1 MVGGRRVR
9 QSRNS
14 SGIWYRW
21 RGRTKL
27 SSKIV
32 VVGNHPPARESVA
45 GALRQVAYD
54 VQLLELTQDIL
65 GIFEL
70 DPPECIII
78 DLDQTSD
85 FGLELIKLLRQNF
98 ETEPVPIIALC
109 PEEAAEHRVHALEAG
124 ANLCLHKP
132 WRQSELLSNVAV
144 QLRLWRLQTELQRQN
159 ALNQSLLTKLK
170 VDLSLGQQVQQ
181 SFLPP
186 FQMRTENFSLEA
198 RFIPSGDLSGDYF
211 DYRLITP
218 ERLVLF
224 LADISG
230 HGVASALLAGRLK
243 SFFDE
248 NYRRAH
254 RPRFLLEKL
263 NHVLIALGE
272 HYHIATAVFIHID
285 LAETVLVYSSAG
297 HRSLYWLDT
306 ETGQQNE
313 LSATG
318 PALGMFEEY
327 EIQEVQRSFLPGR
340 NRLVA
345 FTDGLVEFKLPDGT
359 WHSEDQF
366 CQEAIFPRFAEQL
379 DQYVNGL
386 LYRSR
391 EQNQFR
397 KWEDD
402 VSLIVADY

>member
-1 MVGGRRVR
+1 MAAR
-9 QSRNS
+9 
-14 SGIWYRW
+14 
-21 RGRTKL
+21 
-27 SSKIV
+27 IV
-32 VVGNHPPARESVA
+32 VVGNHPRAGENVA
-45 GALRQVAYD
+45 GALRQVEYE
-54 VQLLELTQDIL
+54 VLLVEMGRDL
-65 GIFEL
+65 GGTL
-70 DPPECIII
+70 QQHPPDCIII
-78 DLDQTSD
+78 DLDHPSST
-85 FGLELIKLLRQNF
+85 GLELIEILRQNLLN
-98 ETEPVPIIALC
+98 EPIPIIALC
-109 PEEAAEHRVHALEAG
+109 PEDAAEHQVRALDAG

-132 WRQSELLSNVAV
+132 WRHNELLSNVAV
-144 QLRLWRLQTELQRQN
+144 QLRLWRLQTELQHQN
-159 ALNQSLLTKLK
+159 NINQALLTKLK
-170 VDLSLGQQVQQ
+170 MDLSLGQQVQQ

-211 DYRLITP
+211 DYRMITP

-248 NYRRAH
+248 NFKRAH

-263 NHVLIALGE
+263 NQVLIDLGE
-272 HYHIATAVFIHID
+272 HYHIATAVFAHID
-285 LAETVLVYSSAG
+285 LIESALTYASGG
-297 HRSLYWLDT
+297 HRNLYWLDT

-313 LSATG
+313 LPASG

-345 FTDGLVEFKLPDGT
+345 FTDGLVEFKLPDDNWNT
-359 WHSEDQF
+359 EEQY
-366 CQEAIFPRFAEQL
+366 CQDVMFPRYQEQL

-386 LYRSR
+386 LYKSR
-391 EQNQFR
+391 ELNQFR

-402 VSLIVADY
+402 VSLIVTDF